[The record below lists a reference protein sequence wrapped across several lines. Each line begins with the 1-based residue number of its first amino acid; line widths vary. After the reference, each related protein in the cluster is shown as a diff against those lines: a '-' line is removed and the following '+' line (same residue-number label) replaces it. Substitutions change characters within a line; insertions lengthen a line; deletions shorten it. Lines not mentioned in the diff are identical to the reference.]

1 MYELLLIAQ
10 TKLVEL
16 LLDEVFDSLYIMIRH
31 PLNLL
36 DACSIL
42 GREAQ
47 VNIVESVGAVFAEY
61 TTEVRKLFAEG
72 DEVEYL
78 YTDAVADECF
88 FGEVSS

>member
-16 LLDEVFDSLYIMIRH
+16 LLDEVFDSLYIMIRN

-36 DACSIL
+36 DTCCIL
-42 GREAQ
+42 DREAQ

-61 TTEVRKLFAEG
+61 T
-72 DEVEYL
+72 
-78 YTDAVADECF
+78 
-88 FGEVSS
+88 S

>member
-1 MYELLLIAQ
+1 MS
-10 TKLVEL
+10 
-16 LLDEVFDSLYIMIRH
+16 FDSLYIMIRH

-61 TTEVRKLFAEG
+61 TT
-72 DEVEYL
+72 
-78 YTDAVADECF
+78 
-88 FGEVSS
+88 